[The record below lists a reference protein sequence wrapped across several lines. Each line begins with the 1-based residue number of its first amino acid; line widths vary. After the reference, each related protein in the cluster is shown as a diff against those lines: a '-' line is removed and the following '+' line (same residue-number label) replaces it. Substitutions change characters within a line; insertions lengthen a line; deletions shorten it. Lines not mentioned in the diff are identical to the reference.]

1 MPAVQDILSTIN
13 QFTLAR
19 LSVVGSWR
27 TAGFETSRSFLT
39 GRAVLPVGPE
49 APDLPES
56 EYAHAGPEP
65 LFDEVLCDPVVQLIM
80 RADGVKAAD
89 LQSLLD
95 STQRHH
101 ATPAEGV
108 AFGVQ

>member
-1 MPAVQDILSTIN
+1 MI
-13 QFTLAR
+13 
-19 LSVVGSWR
+19 
-27 TAGFETSRSFLT
+27 
-39 GRAVLPVGPE
+39 PVGPE

-65 LFDEVLCDPVVQLIM
+65 LLDEVLCDPVVQLVM

-95 STQRHH
+95 AAQRHDV
-101 ATPAEGV
+101 TPTEAAG
-108 AFGVQ
+108 AGAH